1 MRPAGAEYAA
11 VGAGGLAETDPTA
24 LVVEILSLI
33 LIFTLRFKA
42 PRVPGALV
50 FWALAILF
58 IGIAIRHTRGEF
70 GERQIPLMGVMA
82 AFIFAAQMI
91 NFPVAGGTSGHLLG
105 GALAANVLGPWAGIL
120 VMTTVIAVQALV
132 FQDGGFV
139 VMSANIFN
147 MASSL
152 F

>member
-50 FWALAILF
+50 LVA
-58 IGIAIRHTRGEF
+58 IGIIGTAVLDLE
-70 GERQIPLMGVMA
+70 E
-82 AFIFAAQMI
+82 
-91 NFPVAGGTSGHLLG
+91 GGPGGRRPPWLG
-105 GALAANVLGPWAGIL
+105 GVGPA
-120 VMTTVIAVQALV
+120 
-132 FQDGGFV
+132 
-139 VMSANIFN
+139 
-147 MASSL
+147 
-152 F
+152 

>member
-50 FWALAILF
+50 LVA
-58 IGIAIRHTRGEF
+58 IGII
-70 GERQIPLMGVMA
+70 GVA
-82 AFIFAAQMI
+82 A
-91 NFPVAGGTSGHLLG
+91 LLG
-105 GALAANVLGPWAGIL
+105 RSVLRHLEHNCTHKPKTWKRREDLERKPETAGREILPIPDNPAEGRMALDAFNAG
-120 VMTTVIAVQALV
+120 VPAE
-132 FQDGGFV
+132 GGI
-139 VMSANIFN
+139 NN
-147 MASSL
+147 G
-152 F
+152 